1 MEAVLTLMWVLVP
14 AFVLVHGAVCD
25 VRTREVPDW
34 HWAVI
39 GVLGSVLCSLS
50 CLDEAGV
57 CAAVC
62 LVVGAVL
69 LTTYML
75 TNPPALVRASMVI
88 AALVFYAVPLTVE
101 PGDPFA
107 TAGLASAVAFFLFYG
122 MYLVGLLQGGA
133 DAKCLMTL
141 ALAFPVYP
149 ETPWT
154 PAIWDVAYPESLIF
168 SPAVSTLVVGL
179 VLSMACAI
187 WVLSVNVRR
196 RCFGRRMLTT
206 YSMPVQEARDAHVWP
221 AERLGEKG
229 TVQCCRC
236 LDKGD
241 VLDALEAAGVA
252 DVRVTPMIP
261 FILPLAAAFAVTA
274 ILGSPLALLIGA

>member
-1 MEAVLTLMWVLVP
+1 M
-14 AFVLVHGAVCD
+14 
-25 VRTREVPDW
+25 
-34 HWAVI
+34 
-39 GVLGSVLCSLS
+39 
-50 CLDEAGV
+50 
-57 CAAVC
+57 
-62 LVVGAVL
+62 
-69 LTTYML
+69 
-75 TNPPALVRASMVI
+75 
-88 AALVFYAVPLTVE
+88 
-101 PGDPFA
+101 
-107 TAGLASAVAFFLFYG
+107 FYG

-168 SPAVSTLVVGL
+168 SPAISTLVVGL

-261 FILPLAAAFAVTA
+261 FILPLAVAFAVTTV
-274 ILGSPLALLIGA
+274 LGSPLALMIGA